1 MLSNKSIQDS
11 YSAVPAV
18 KNEST
23 APDMPLLASGRKK
36 RWSHGSL
43 FFSLFFFVPLIISRP
58 LPIETWVLQ
67 TLGYLSFVILYIKA
81 INQPVKTLPT
91 YLLLMFLLSVACSF
105 QNPGGAT
112 IIGFIAFIVG
122 YYNSLK
128 TGIMSIG
135 VMMLVLVSLHITVF
149 NNAHFLLSASLLN
162 SLVLFGFGVMERKE
176 TLHSLKESQQAEAL
190 RVLSA
195 IAEREYNSLKTGI
208 MSIGV
213 MMLVLVSLHITV
225 FNNAH
230 FLLSASLLNSLV
242 LFGFGVMERK
252 ETLHSLKESQQAE
265 ALRVLS
271 AIAERE
277 RIGRDLHDV
286 AGHALSS
293 ISLKAQLADKLISK
307 DKIEDAHREVKA
319 LAQLSQ
325 ALLSDIRQAVSD
337 IKQLSLSDEI
347 AKDKSLLEENGFNVT
362 TDIEGGAEARLSAK
376 QESQLALIIKE
387 LTTNTLRYSNGNAV
401 SLDLEVNEQTV
412 KMTYKDHGVVENT
425 ASIKEGN
432 GLMGIRE
439 RAASIHADVDISFL
453 PHPIV
458 RVQLTAEQAL
468 SHKASL

>member
-1 MLSNKSIQDS
+1 MLGNKSMQNNRGKVP
-11 YSAVPAV
+11 SAPMSEDTAHG
-18 KNEST
+18 NERNN
-23 APDMPLLASGRKK
+23 APVMPLLGSGRKK

-58 LPIETWVLQ
+58 LPVELWIFQ
-67 TLGYLSFVILYIKA
+67 TLGYLGFVTLYVRA
-81 INQPVKTLPT
+81 INKPVKTLPT

-128 TGIMSIG
+128 TGLISIA

-149 NNAHFLLSASLLN
+149 NNAYFLLSASLLN

-176 TLHSLKESQQAEAL
+176 TIH
-190 RVLSA
+190 
-195 IAEREYNSLKTGI
+195 N
-208 MSIGV
+208 
-213 MMLVLVSLHITV
+213 
-225 FNNAH
+225 
-230 FLLSASLLNSLV
+230 
-242 LFGFGVMERK
+242 
-252 ETLHSLKESQQAE
+252 LKESQQAE

-319 LAQLSQ
+319 LAKLSQ
-325 ALLSDIRQAVSD
+325 TLLSDIRQAVSD
-337 IKQLSLSDEI
+337 IKQLSLIDEI
-347 AKDKSLLEENGFNVT
+347 AKDKALLEENGVHVT
-362 TDIEGGAEARLSAK
+362 ADISGMAEARLNPK
-376 QESQLALIIKE
+376 QESQLALIMKE
-387 LTTNTLRYSNGNAV
+387 LTTNTLRHSNGNAV
-401 SLDLEVNEQTV
+401 SLSLEAEERTI
-412 KMTYKDHGVVENT
+412 KMIYKDHGVIENS

-432 GLMGIRE
+432 GLVGIRE
-439 RAASIHADVDISFL
+439 RAASIDADVRFSFT
-453 PHPIV
+453 PNFTV
-458 RVQLTAEQAL
+458 SVQLNAEEAFSIKEPL
-468 SHKASL
+468 

>member
-11 YSAVPAV
+11 NSAVPAV

-176 TLHSLKESQQAEAL
+176 T
-190 RVLSA
+190 
-195 IAEREYNSLKTGI
+195 
-208 MSIGV
+208 
-213 MMLVLVSLHITV
+213 
-225 FNNAH
+225 
-230 FLLSASLLNSLV
+230 
-242 LFGFGVMERK
+242 
-252 ETLHSLKESQQAE
+252 
-265 ALRVLS
+265 
-271 AIAERE
+271 E

-347 AKDKSLLEENGFNVT
+347 AKDKSLLEENG
-362 TDIEGGAEARLSAK
+362 
-376 QESQLALIIKE
+376 

>member
-11 YSAVPAV
+11 NSAVPAVKNESAVPAV

-105 QNPGGAT
+105 QNPGSAT

-135 VMMLVLVSLHITVF
+135 VMMLVLVSLHIT
-149 NNAHFLLSASLLN
+149 L
-162 SLVLFGFGVMERKE
+162 
-176 TLHSLKESQQAEAL
+176 
-190 RVLSA
+190 
-195 IAEREYNSLKTGI
+195 
-208 MSIGV
+208 
-213 MMLVLVSLHITV
+213 

-401 SLDLEVNEQTV
+401 SLGLEVNEQTV

-439 RAASIHADVDISFL
+439 RAASINADVDISFL

>member
-11 YSAVPAV
+11 NSAVPAV

-122 YYNSLK
+122 Y
-128 TGIMSIG
+128 
-135 VMMLVLVSLHITVF
+135 
-149 NNAHFLLSASLLN
+149 
-162 SLVLFGFGVMERKE
+162 
-176 TLHSLKESQQAEAL
+176 
-190 RVLSA
+190 
-195 IAEREYNSLKTGI
+195 YNSLKTGI

-401 SLDLEVNEQTV
+401 SLGLEVNEQTV

-458 RVQLTAEQAL
+458 RVQLTAEQSL

>member
-1 MLSNKSIQDS
+1 MRSHNSMQNNVD
-11 YSAVPAV
+11 AVPARHLDEGTANV
-18 KNEST
+18 GEST
-23 APDMPLLASGRKK
+23 NHVDDKDATQVMPLLGSGRKK

-58 LPIETWVLQ
+58 LPVEIWVLQ
-67 TLGYLSFVILYIKA
+67 TLGYLSFVTLYVKA
-81 INQPVKTLPT
+81 ISQPVKALPS
-91 YLLLMFLLSVACSF
+91 YLLFMFLLSVGCSF

-122 YYNSLK
+122 YYNSVK
-128 TGIMSIG
+128 TGLASISA
-135 VMMLVLVSLHITVF
+135 MIIVLLTLNITMF
-149 NNAHFLLSASLLN
+149 ESAHFLLAASIIN

-176 TLHSLKESQQAEAL
+176 TLHALKE
-190 RVLSA
+190 
-195 IAEREYNSLKTGI
+195 N
-208 MSIGV
+208 
-213 MMLVLVSLHITV
+213 
-225 FNNAH
+225 
-230 FLLSASLLNSLV
+230 
-242 LFGFGVMERK
+242 
-252 ETLHSLKESQQAE
+252 QQAE

-362 TDIEGGAEARLSAK
+362 TRIDGSAEQRLNTK
-376 QESQLALIIKE
+376 QERQLALILKE
-387 LTTNTLRYSNGNAV
+387 LTTNTLRYSKGSAV
-401 SLDLEVNEQTV
+401 SLDLEVNSTTI
-412 KMTYKDHGVVENT
+412 KMTYKDDGVVENG

-439 RAASIHADVDISFL
+439 RVASIYAEVDISFL

-458 RVQLTAEQAL
+458 SIQLNVEQASSL
-468 SHKASL
+468 KASV

>member
-1 MLSNKSIQDS
+1 MRSHNSMQNNVD
-11 YSAVPAV
+11 AVPARHLDEGTANV
-18 KNEST
+18 GEST
-23 APDMPLLASGRKK
+23 NHVDDKDATQVMPLLGSGRKK

-58 LPIETWVLQ
+58 LPVEIWVLQ
-67 TLGYLSFVILYIKA
+67 TLGYLSFVTLYVKA
-81 INQPVKTLPT
+81 ISQPVKALPS
-91 YLLLMFLLSVACSF
+91 YLLSMFSLSVACSF

-112 IIGFIAFIVG
+112 IIGFIAFIIG
-122 YYNSLK
+122 YYNSFK
-128 TGIMSIG
+128 TGFASISIMMI
-135 VMMLVLVSLHITVF
+135 VLFTLNITMF
-149 NNAHFLLSASLLN
+149 ENAHFLLGASIIN

-176 TLHSLKESQQAEAL
+176 TLHALKE
-190 RVLSA
+190 
-195 IAEREYNSLKTGI
+195 N
-208 MSIGV
+208 
-213 MMLVLVSLHITV
+213 
-225 FNNAH
+225 
-230 FLLSASLLNSLV
+230 
-242 LFGFGVMERK
+242 
-252 ETLHSLKESQQAE
+252 QQAE

-362 TDIEGGAEARLSAK
+362 TRIDGSAEQRLNTK
-376 QESQLALIIKE
+376 QERQLALILKE
-387 LTTNTLRYSNGNAV
+387 LTTNTLRYSKGSAV
-401 SLDLEVNEQTV
+401 SLDLEVNSTTI
-412 KMTYKDHGVVENT
+412 KMTYKDHGVVENG

-439 RAASIHADVDISFL
+439 RAASIYAEVDISFL

-458 RVQLTAEQAL
+458 SIQLNVEQASSL
-468 SHKASL
+468 KASV

>member
-1 MLSNKSIQDS
+1 
-11 YSAVPAV
+11 
-18 KNEST
+18 
-23 APDMPLLASGRKK
+23 
-36 RWSHGSL
+36 
-43 FFSLFFFVPLIISRP
+43 
-58 LPIETWVLQ
+58 
-67 TLGYLSFVILYIKA
+67 
-81 INQPVKTLPT
+81 
-91 YLLLMFLLSVACSF
+91 
-105 QNPGGAT
+105 
-112 IIGFIAFIVG
+112 
-122 YYNSLK
+122 
-128 TGIMSIG
+128 
-135 VMMLVLVSLHITVF
+135 
-149 NNAHFLLSASLLN
+149 
-162 SLVLFGFGVMERKE
+162 
-176 TLHSLKESQQAEAL
+176 
-190 RVLSA
+190 
-195 IAEREYNSLKTGI
+195 
-208 MSIGV
+208 

-425 ASIKEGN
+425 HQLKKET
-432 GLMGIRE
+432 
-439 RAASIHADVDISFL
+439 D
-453 PHPIV
+453 
-458 RVQLTAEQAL
+458 
-468 SHKASL
+468 

>member
-11 YSAVPAV
+11 NSAVPAV
-18 KNEST
+18 KNESA

-122 YYNSLK
+122 Y
-128 TGIMSIG
+128 
-135 VMMLVLVSLHITVF
+135 
-149 NNAHFLLSASLLN
+149 
-162 SLVLFGFGVMERKE
+162 
-176 TLHSLKESQQAEAL
+176 
-190 RVLSA
+190 
-195 IAEREYNSLKTGI
+195 YNSLKTGI

-401 SLDLEVNEQTV
+401 SLGLEVNEQTV

-439 RAASIHADVDISFL
+439 RAASINADVDISFL